1 MYFIFFS
8 QFHTS
13 VQCILIISTSN
24 SPSPPNT
31 TSYLYVLFPLLL
43 IILTITAASRVQLA
57 LPMHAWVLNHPPARK
72 QPDSGHV
79 PSSRQLPVGSQLR
92 LEPFECLCCSC
103 WEANWFIWCRFS
115 VGDQSCSEILKT
127 MVMSFSYFAAL
138 E

>member
-1 MYFIFFS
+1 MCILFIFS

-31 TSYLYVLFPLLL
+31 TSSPLCPFPPPSNN
-43 IILTITAASRVQLA
+43 TDNNSSQPSPVSAA
-57 LPMHAWVLNHPPARK
+57 HAWVLNHPLVHK

-92 LEPFECLCCSC
+92 LEPFECLYCSS